1 MQYDFD
7 RAIERRGTSS
17 YKWDLT
23 EKLVGEKDAL
33 PLWVADMD
41 FQSPVPVIHALRQR
55 VEHGIFGYTTV
66 PDSCYEAIIT
76 WMERRHGWEIKQ
88 EWIVFTAGI
97 VPAFFWTVKAYTSP
111 GDEVLVQ
118 PPVYYPFFKA
128 VTTNGCRLVEN
139 ELRYHNGKYEID
151 FDDLEQKL
159 ASPRTKVFIFCS
171 PHNPVGRVWTREEL
185 DRLAKLCLKH
195 EVILCS
201 DEIHSDL
208 IFQGARHIPS
218 AMLSEESARNT
229 VTCMAANKTFNIAGL
244 STGFTIVPD
253 RKLRNDF
260 FRARESTGVNMQN
273 IFGILATEVAY
284 SEGEEWLE
292 QLLEYLQ
299 GNLEFLSRF
308 FEDRIPK
315 IRVVKPEG
323 CFLAWLDCRELGMND
338 IDLKNFMLQDAKV
351 WLNDGPVFGK
361 GGSGFQRVNFAC
373 PRTILTEALTRIER
387 AVNELG

>member
-1 MQYDFD
+1 MKYDFD

-66 PDSCYEAIIT
+66 PDSCYETIIK

-373 PRTILTEALTRIER
+373 PRTILTEALTRIEK